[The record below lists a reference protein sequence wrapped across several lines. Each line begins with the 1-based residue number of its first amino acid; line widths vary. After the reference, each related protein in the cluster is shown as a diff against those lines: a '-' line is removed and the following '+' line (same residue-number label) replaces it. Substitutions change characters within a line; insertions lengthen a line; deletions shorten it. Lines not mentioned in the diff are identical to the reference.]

1 VASTTTVKRA
11 LAALAAGRGF
21 ASADESDDDPVAR
34 AVADAEVAVERLDTA
49 AEFLTDG
56 GEVRLRRAVERAE
69 RGDRRELVR
78 RGQRVLATV
87 EQFRAAAADT
97 DTSETDAVDPP
108 GAPSR
113 ETVKPTG
120 GQRPD
125 R

>member
-21 ASADESDDDPVAR
+21 VPTDENDDDSVAR
-34 AVADAEVAVERLDTA
+34 VVADAEVAVERLDTA
-49 AEFLTDG
+49 AAFLTDG

-69 RGDRRELVR
+69 RGDRRELAR

-87 EQFRAAAADT
+87 ERFRAAAADT

-108 GAPSR
+108 AAESR